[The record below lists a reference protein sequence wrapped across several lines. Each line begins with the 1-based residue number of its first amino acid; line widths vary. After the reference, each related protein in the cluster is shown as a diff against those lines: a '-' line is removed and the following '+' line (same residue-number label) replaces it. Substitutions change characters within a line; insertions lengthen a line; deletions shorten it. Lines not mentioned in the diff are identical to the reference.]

1 MKDHATEK
9 YTNITEDHKIL
20 LKQLGHNFTLKY
32 GTLGLSTN
40 PEFKKLPQNYKNNI
54 RAWYS
59 YNRTQVLNDKEAR
72 IPKAT
77 APNML
82 LAGLFKK
89 DDVDLRLANYLASV
103 LEKYAD
109 KKVLAQIAADHVK
122 KVAESIDDINNAQV
136 VAMAVGAIW
145 PPL

>member
-1 MKDHATEK
+1 M
-9 YTNITEDHKIL
+9 I
-20 LKQLGHNFTLKY
+20 G
-32 GTLGLSTN
+32 
-40 PEFKKLPQNYKNNI
+40 NNS
-54 RAWYS
+54 AQS
-59 YNRTQVLNDKEAR
+59 
-72 IPKAT
+72 
-77 APNML
+77 
-82 LAGLFKK
+82 FS